1 MTKHFQRSLAYIIAV
16 SFCIIS
22 LLSFSNHLEE
32 KNLLQKSYFTGDI
45 RFDDSTLHKLTTYT
59 VEAHLIQEK
68 GKSTLNVSVVD
79 EKTHESV
86 YIKLYDVL
94 HTGTFFIPGDKEL
107 KNVGNLIRDI
117 NQYRDISNF
126 YQATLP
132 NTTGLQDGV
141 GRVNITKLT
150 SKEVEGELVLFG
162 NNSEGK
168 KARVESAKF
177 RARL

>member
-1 MTKHFQRSLAYIIAV
+1 MKRFKNPLAYISAAI
-16 SFCIIS
+16 FCVVS
-22 LLSFSNHLEE
+22 LLSFSSHLEE
-32 KNLLQKSYFTGDI
+32 TNNLQKTFFTGDV
-45 RFDDSTLHKLTTYT
+45 RFNDSTVHKLTTFT
-59 VEAHLIQEK
+59 VDAHLIEEK
-68 GKSTLNVSVVD
+68 GKSTLILSVVD

-86 YIKLYDVL
+86 YVKLYDVL
-94 HTGTFFIPGDKEL
+94 HSGTFFIPGDKEL
-107 KNVGNLIRDI
+107 KNVGNLIQDI
-117 NQYRDISNF
+117 NQYRDITNF

-132 NTTGLQDGV
+132 NIIGLQDGV

-168 KARVESAKF
+168 KARIESAKF